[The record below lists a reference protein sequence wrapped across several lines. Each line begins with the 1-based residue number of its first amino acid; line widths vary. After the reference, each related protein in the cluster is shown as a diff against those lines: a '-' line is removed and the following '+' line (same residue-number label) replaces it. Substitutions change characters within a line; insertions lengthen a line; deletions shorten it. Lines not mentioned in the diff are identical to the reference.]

1 MKEKARR
8 NPQRVGAILEKT
20 LKKMS
25 LDRKLKEHEIWNVWN
40 SVVGEHVFRNAQP
53 DFMKNKILF
62 VKVSSSPWM
71 QQLHYMSRGIVE
83 ALNRRLG
90 THIVEEIR
98 FKLGE
103 IDLPCKGT
111 PTSSRSSDPTPSR
124 GKGISKEVRRT
135 LSSIK
140 DVEVREILGKL
151 ILKDQGM
158 REGKAR

>member
-1 MKEKARR
+1 MKEKVRR

-98 FKLGE
+98 FKLG
-103 IDLPCKGT
+103 
-111 PTSSRSSDPTPSR
+111 
-124 GKGISKEVRRT
+124 
-135 LSSIK
+135 
-140 DVEVREILGKL
+140 
-151 ILKDQGM
+151 
-158 REGKAR
+158 